1 MKKLVLKIEAVEDRT
16 APIMF
21 TERNL
26 PGACCCTC
34 CCCCCGSEEAQNMH
48 STLETTLVSAVEA
61 AGGGPSVV
69 NFAPYKESGLYD
81 FVVGL
86 DYGQSYISTFDKG
99 WERIFNDY
107 MNKY

>member
-1 MKKLVLKIEAVEDRT
+1 MLVVVLAVVVVVGVRRHKICIV
-16 APIMF
+16 
-21 TERNL
+21 
-26 PGACCCTC
+26 
-34 CCCCCGSEEAQNMH
+34 H
-48 STLETTLVSAVEA
+48 LETTLVSAVEA